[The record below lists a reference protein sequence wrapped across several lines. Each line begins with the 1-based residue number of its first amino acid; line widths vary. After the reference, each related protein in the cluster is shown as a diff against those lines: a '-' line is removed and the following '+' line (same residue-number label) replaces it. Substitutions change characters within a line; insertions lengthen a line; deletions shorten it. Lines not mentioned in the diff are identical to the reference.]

1 MGNGEAL
8 GNLGP
13 ELDSEELGEEMNEES
28 GVGFGINKEDVAEQQ
43 SQLVISKD
51 FGWGEVGQIQ
61 CRQNCR

>member
-13 ELDSEELGEEMNEES
+13 ELDSEELGEEMNEEN

-51 FGWGEVGQIQ
+51 FCWEEVGQIQ